1 MVRISGRLS
10 RSRSLSA
17 ALLVFTEDM
26 VIPTPALEMVC
37 LLLQQPP
44 WCTRSKGSEPLV
56 NVEGKKASTVSAQM
70 ETSTSWSGRSRA
82 RYAIFLPL
90 FSQFSA
96 ALSALNVREE
106 ASYQMI
112 PTASG
117 MGAVGTPAWVVNVRE
132 EIGRSPA
139 WEVLSDQ
146 LFERVST
153 VLKSHGLGHFSDLSS
168 PEQITLLEEAHRDI
182 MSENNKVYQ
191 AFESQFS
198 KSMDAE
204 IAKEA
209 RARVVQDSAANR
221 EGTEEA
227 QYLDH
232 ILDSAAEGAVSLL
245 RELPREHLGSLR
257 LMLNQ
262 AVPSKARL
270 DIWRLLL
277 KHTAVL
283 LESGSVASRRILPLS
298 SRNVVLM
305 KTVLSYHHACKM
317 TKRGQK
323 ATANIPESFLHFL
336 VPLCAVITTKSSYSS
351 SSSSS
356 NAAAT
361 TTTAAASSLR
371 EQEIDVMIE
380 RLVEMFEGALEAG
393 LEGLVDPKELSG
405 VTGVSGSG
413 AGGVA
418 TTRTKKSARS
428 PKIATLAT
436 ETKENSGDGRGGAD
450 NIVLP
455 DWVNKSYGVLVP
467 GFRGLLDHVARVH
480 LGLTVAA
487 APSEGNKGD
496 NGKTGDGRVNTA
508 DSSSSAVGESGA
520 SNAATDEQQQQPQE
534 NQEQGQDRTT
544 PPPSPRR
551 TSSATSRRAALL
563 PQGQPSSEA
572 PSLGKGADGVDMPS
586 SSRTDSTT
594 DSRTSA
600 PLPEVTESQAR
611 VALWALLEPLVTMG
625 LVGHLGAD
633 ACLFA
638 WDQAVI
644 AGFGVM
650 LPRVAAMV
658 VAAAADKLEACL
670 TFAVMSEALLSHA
683 HLVSTPQL
691 QELMEAHCMPLIRKE
706 MRVSHKLCPEIIGPT
721 LKTATDI
728 LDSAYSKRTRE
739 AQEARKAHVEHTL
752 GPSRGGSVHRSQT
765 KERIQLDL
773 SRTAVRGSSRGSSND
788 SNASLGF
795 DDDDDDRSND
805 TKDKPRASKARGNG
819 AQGREKGTRQRRD
832 ESQSSGAKKNMSSN
846 APPHRNGSPG
856 PNAIAENDGKAG
868 ASRSEFTR
876 TRTRGRN
883 ASNALARTSS
893 AAVEAEAT
901 TASKKL
907 DVKNTK
913 KELSAATKWQ
923 ARVRSTGKDD
933 NEDYES
939 QTEGSSQQISS
950 NDGGHSEQ
958 RHDQKSRRRS
968 RGRGTS
974 ESYSLNRGNGEGSEK
989 SAVRSK
995 GERRNSRSRRA
1006 SAAES
1011 SNLSEDERSMTVD
1024 GQSGNKGGRSPTMST
1039 SVVKVRVSDRGKDKK
1054 KQDGKGKQLAP
1065 ADDGGEKV
1073 IQLSE
1078 RAKADNKTSSS
1089 RRTVSRSHERSSQRD
1104 GYTRRE
1110 TNQGELAYSFL
1121 C

>member
-1 MVRISGRLS
+1 MNPQRR
-10 RSRSLSA
+10 
-17 ALLVFTEDM
+17 
-26 VIPTPALEMVC
+26 
-37 LLLQQPP
+37 Q
-44 WCTRSKGSEPLV
+44 
-56 NVEGKKASTVSAQM
+56 
-70 ETSTSWSGRSRA
+70 SRA
-82 RYAIFLPL
+82 RSVVLHL

-96 ALSALNVREE
+96 APSALNVREE
-106 ASYQMI
+106 ASYQMAS
-112 PTASG
+112 TASS

-209 RARVVQDSAANR
+209 RARVVQDSTANR

-227 QYLDH
+227 QYLDR

-262 AVPSKARL
+262 AVPSRARL

-323 ATANIPESFLHFL
+323 ATTNIPEPFVHFL
-336 VPLCAVITTKSSYSS
+336 VPLCAVITGRSSYSS

-361 TTTAAASSLR
+361 ATTAAASSLR
-371 EQEIDVMIE
+371 EQEIDIMIE

-393 LEGLVDPKELSG
+393 LEGLVDQKELPG
-405 VTGVSGSG
+405 GTGVSGSG
-413 AGGVA
+413 AGGVS
-418 TTRTKKSARS
+418 TTRAKKSARS
-428 PKIATLAT
+428 PKTATRAA

-455 DWVNKSYGVLVP
+455 DWVDKSYGVLVP
-467 GFRGLLDHVARVH
+467 GFRGLLDHVTRVH
-480 LGLTVAA
+480 LGLAVAA
-487 APSEGNKGD
+487 VPSEGNKGD
-496 NGKTGDGRVNTA
+496 NGKTGDGRINTA
-508 DSSSSAVGESGA
+508 DGSSSAVGETGA
-520 SNAATDEQQQQPQE
+520 SNAATDGQQQQPQE
-534 NQEQGQDRTT
+534 NQQRGQDSATQPT
-544 PPPSPRR
+544 SPRR

-563 PQGQPSSEA
+563 SQGQPSSEA

-600 PLPEVTESQAR
+600 HLPEVTESQAR
-611 VALWALLEPLVTMG
+611 VALWALLEPLVTVG

-658 VAAAADKLEACL
+658 VAAAADKLGACL
-670 TFAVMSEALLSHA
+670 TFAVMSEALFSHA
-683 HLVSTPQL
+683 HLVSTSQL
-691 QELMEAHCMPLIRKE
+691 QELMEAHCMPSIRKE
-706 MRVSHKLCPEIIGPT
+706 MRVSHKLCPEITGPT

-795 DDDDDDRSND
+795 DDDDDAGRSNG
-805 TKDKPRASKARGNG
+805 TKDEPRASKARGNG
-819 AQGREKGTRQRRD
+819 AQGRDKGKAPRGDEK
-832 ESQSSGAKKNMSSN
+832 QSSGAKKNTSSN
-846 APPHRNGSPG
+846 APPHRNGSSG
-856 PNAIAENDGKAG
+856 PSATAENAGKAG
-868 ASRSEFTR
+868 ASKSDFTR

-893 AAVEAEAT
+893 TAVEAEAA
-901 TASKKL
+901 TASKKPG
-907 DVKNTK
+907 VKNTK
-913 KELSAATKWQ
+913 QKLSAATKRQ
-923 ARVRSTGKDD
+923 ASVRSTRKDD
-933 NEDYES
+933 NEDTES
-939 QTEGSSQQISS
+939 QTEGSSEQISS
-950 NDGGHSEQ
+950 NDSGHNQQ
-958 RHDQKSRRRS
+958 RHDQKSQRRS
-968 RGRGTS
+968 RGRDTS
-974 ESYSLNRGNGEGSEK
+974 ESYSSNRGNGEGGEK
-989 SAVRSK
+989 SAARSK
-995 GERRNSRSRRA
+995 GERRNSRSRRT

-1011 SNLSEDERSMTVD
+1011 SDLSEDEGSMTVD
-1024 GQSGNKGGRSPTMST
+1024 GQSGNKGGSSPTMST
-1039 SVVKVRVSDRGKDKK
+1039 PVAKVHASDRGKDKK
-1054 KQDGKGKQLAP
+1054 KQDGKGTQLAS

-1073 IQLSE
+1073 IRRSE

-1089 RRTVSRSHERSSQRD
+1089 RRTLSRSHERSSQRD
-1104 GYTRRE
+1104 GDRRRE
-1110 TNQGELAYSFL
+1110 TKQGTAKAQGTKSQRHASRGVKTRGSSGAPSADDDSDRSAETKAAPPTAAVSPIRRLFGGFGGLKKKA
-1121 C
+1121 

>member
-1 MVRISGRLS
+1 M
-10 RSRSLSA
+10 
-17 ALLVFTEDM
+17 
-26 VIPTPALEMVC
+26 
-37 LLLQQPP
+37 
-44 WCTRSKGSEPLV
+44 
-56 NVEGKKASTVSAQM
+56 
-70 ETSTSWSGRSRA
+70 TST
-82 RYAIFLPL
+82 
-90 FSQFSA
+90 
-96 ALSALNVREE
+96 
-106 ASYQMI
+106 AS
-112 PTASG
+112 S

-209 RARVVQDSAANR
+209 RARVVQDNR

-227 QYLDH
+227 QYLDR

-262 AVPSKARL
+262 AVPSKTRL

-277 KHTAVL
+277 KHTAAREEYELLVRQNRNSTISGQDIYITHRCQATPHVRRNISLSHKVL

-336 VPLCAVITTKSSYSS
+336 VPLCAVITRRSSYSS

-356 NAAAT
+356 SASAT

-393 LEGLVDPKELSG
+393 LEGLVDPKELPG
-405 VTGVSGSG
+405 GTGVSGSG

-418 TTRTKKSARS
+418 TIRTKKSARS
-428 PKIATLAT
+428 PKTATRAA
-436 ETKENSGDGRGGAD
+436 ETKEDSGDGRGSAD
-450 NIVLP
+450 NVVLP
-455 DWVNKSYGVLVP
+455 DWVDKSYGVLVL
-467 GFRGLLDHVARVH
+467 GFHELLDHVARVH
-480 LGLTVAA
+480 LGLAVAA
-487 APSEGNKGD
+487 APSEENKGD
-496 NGKTGDGRVNTA
+496 SGKTGDGRTNTD
-508 DSSSSAVGESGA
+508 DSSSSAVGETRA
-520 SNAATDEQQQQPQE
+520 SNAATDEQQHQPQE
-534 NQEQGQDRTT
+534 NQQQGQDRATQ
-544 PPPSPRR
+544 PPSPRR
-551 TSSATSRRAALL
+551 TSAATSRRAALL
-563 PQGQPSSEA
+563 SQGQPSSEA
-572 PSLGKGADGVDMPS
+572 PSLGKGSDGVDMPS

-594 DSRTSA
+594 DSRTSVH
-600 PLPEVTESQAR
+600 LPEVTEYQAR

-644 AGFGVM
+644 AGFDVM

-658 VAAAADKLEACL
+658 LAAAADKLGACL
-670 TFAVMSEALLSHA
+670 TFAVMSEALISHT
-683 HLVSTPQL
+683 HLVSTSQL
-691 QELMEAHCMPLIRKE
+691 QELMEAHCMPSIRKE

-752 GPSRGGSVHRSQT
+752 GPSRGGSVHRGQT

-773 SRTAVRGSSRGSSND
+773 SRTAVRGSSRGGSNG

-795 DDDDDDRSND
+795 DDDDDAGRSNV
-805 TKDKPRASKARGNG
+805 TKDKPRISKARGNG
-819 AQGREKGTRQRRD
+819 AQGRDKGKGHRGDEKQG
-832 ESQSSGAKKNMSSN
+832 SGAKKNASSH
-846 APPHRNGSPG
+846 APLHRNGSFDPS
-856 PNAIAENDGKAG
+856 AIAENAGQAG
-868 ASRSEFTR
+868 ASMSEFTR

-883 ASNALARTSS
+883 ASNALARTGS
-893 AAVEAEAT
+893 AAVLAEAT

-907 DVKNTK
+907 GVKNTK
-913 KELSAATKWQ
+913 RKLSAATKRQ
-923 ARVRSTGKDD
+923 ASVRSTGKDD
-933 NEDYES
+933 SEDTES
-939 QTEGSSQQISS
+939 QTEGSSEQISS
-950 NDGGHSEQ
+950 NDGGPNEQ
-958 RHDQKSRRRS
+958 RHDQKTRRRS

-974 ESYSLNRGNGEGSEK
+974 ESYLSNRGIGEGGEK
-989 SAVRSK
+989 SGARSK

-1006 SAAES
+1006 SAAAS
-1011 SNLSEDERSMTVD
+1011 SDLSEDEGSMTID
-1024 GQSGNKGGRSPTMST
+1024 GQSGNKGGRSPTIST
-1039 SVVKVRVSDRGKDKK
+1039 SVSKVCVSDRGKDKK
-1054 KQDGKGKQLAP
+1054 KQDGKGKQLAS

-1073 IQLSE
+1073 IRRSE
-1078 RAKADNKTSSS
+1078 KAKAEKKTSSS
-1089 RRTVSRSHERSSQRD
+1089 RRTLSRSHERSSQRD
-1104 GYTRRE
+1104 GDTRRE
-1110 TNQGELAYSFL
+1110 TKQGTAKTQGTKSQRHASRGVKSRGSSGASSADDGREGSAETKAAPPTAAVSPIRRLFGGFGGLKKKA
-1121 C
+1121 